1 MVKIIFNFLV
11 SFFNEI
17 LIFESKRNKKTLK
30 FKNYVLKKYKNKNQ
44 IKNSQINRYLKI
56 SEKYLRFKKK
66 QTLFVLYRNSQAVST
81 GWMSENSNWLITEIN
96 KNISRKK
103 TIILYDFFTFPNYRN
118 KGYYTKILKLIKNFK
133 TKKIF
138 LIYSLKNNKKSC
150 KGILKAQF
158 VLKDKMRRL
167 L

>member
-1 MVKIIFNFLV
+1 
-11 SFFNEI
+11 
-17 LIFESKRNKKTLK
+17 
-30 FKNYVLKKYKNKNQ
+30 
-44 IKNSQINRYLKI
+44 
-56 SEKYLRFKKK
+56 
-66 QTLFVLYRNSQAVST
+66 
-81 GWMSENSNWLITEIN
+81 MSENSNWLITEIN
-96 KNISRKK
+96 KNISKKK